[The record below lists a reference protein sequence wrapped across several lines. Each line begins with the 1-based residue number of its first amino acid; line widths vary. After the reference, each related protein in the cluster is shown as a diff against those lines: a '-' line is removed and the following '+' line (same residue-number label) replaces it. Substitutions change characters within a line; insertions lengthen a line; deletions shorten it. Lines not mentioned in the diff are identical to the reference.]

1 VTLFCRNSRNW
12 GILGRVGWNGMM
24 EIVVRKNGGFIAL
37 AALSLAGIGGEVA
50 LAEQQ
55 KPISESEQIAEG
67 EAIFHLYCAPCHGR
81 DARGDGPVAADLKTE
96 PPSLREIAKRRGG
109 NFDERAIIAYIDGR
123 DMPRAH
129 GTPEMPV
136 WGSLFRYIAE
146 VSDTLA
152 SDQQAIENKAQERI
166 LLLVKYLETIQD
178 K

>member
-1 VTLFCRNSRNW
+1 VEV
-12 GILGRVGWNGMM
+12 I
-24 EIVVRKNGGFIAL
+24 VRKNGGFVAVL
-37 AALSLAGIGGEVA
+37 AALLATICGEA
-50 LAEQQ
+50 AAAQEQ
-55 KPISESEQIAEG
+55 KPMSESEQIGEG

-81 DARGDGPVAADLKTE
+81 DARGGGPVAADLKTE

-109 NFDERAIIAYIDGR
+109 NFDAQEISAYIDGR
-123 DMPRAH
+123 SMPRAH

-152 SDQQAIENKAQERI
+152 SDEQAIENKAQERI
-166 LLLVKYLETIQD
+166 SLLVKYLETIQD

>member
-1 VTLFCRNSRNW
+1 VRRNA
-12 GILGRVGWNGMM
+12 V
-24 EIVVRKNGGFIAL
+24 FIAL
-37 AALSLAGIGGEVA
+37 AALSLRAIDVETAVA
-50 LAEQQ
+50 QTE
-55 KPISESEQIAEG
+55 KPMTESEQIAEG
-67 EAIFHLYCAPCHGR
+67 EAIFHLYCSPCHGR

-109 NFDERAIIAYIDGR
+109 KFDEAEIKAYIDGR
-123 DMPRAH
+123 SMPRAH

-152 SDQQAIENKAQERI
+152 SDEPGIEKKAQERI
-166 LLLVKYLETIQD
+166 TLLVKYLQTIQD